1 MAALAD
7 SSEPLLD
14 AGLASKPLPLR
25 WYLQNERLALTVLS
39 FAGFFLLWE
48 VGARV
53 GVVSTYFFSA
63 PGLILEA
70 AVKFGQTETFWKD
83 VQISLTELVIG
94 YVVGAVFGVAAGL
107 IIGWYRRLNLLVD
120 PWLSFFYSLPKIAII
135 PIMVLWFGLNIR
147 SVIAAVIF
155 GTFLTI
161 LINTLHGVHTVERR
175 FLDVAT
181 SFGASR
187 RRVFISVILP
197 TTVPFIVAGLR
208 LGVGSAL
215 IGVFVGELFAST
227 SAGLGY
233 FIDNFGDVAEATPMM
248 FGLIVFTLIGVSLIG
263 SLRIVERR
271 FQQWRPNARPI

>member
-1 MAALAD
+1 MAVQTEGAQ
-7 SSEPLLD
+7 SLLD
-14 AGLASKPLPLR
+14 VGLAGKPRPIR
-25 WYLQNERLALTVLS
+25 WYLQNERLILGLLS
-39 FAGFFLLWE
+39 FAGFFALWE
-48 VGARV
+48 LGARV

-70 AVKFGQTETFWKD
+70 AVRFGQTDTFWTD
-83 VQISLTELVIG
+83 VRISLTELLVG
-94 YVVGAVFGVAAGL
+94 YVVGGALGIVAGL
-107 IIGWYRRLNLLVD
+107 LAGWYRRLNLLID

-155 GTFLTI
+155 GTFLTV

-175 FLDVAT
+175 FLDVAA
-181 SFGASR
+181 SFRASR
-187 RRVFISVILP
+187 GRLFRTVILP

-233 FIDNFGDVAEATPMM
+233 FIDNYGDVAEATPML
-248 FGLIVFTLIGVSLIG
+248 FGVVVFTLIGVSLIVA
-263 SLRIVERR
+263 LRVIERR
-271 FQQWRPNARPI
+271 FEQWRPNARPV

>member
-14 AGLASKPLPLR
+14 AGLTSKPLPLR